1 MSYILDAL
9 KKNQAEQLGEGVT
22 LRTTTRQ
29 ESRTTPQWLV
39 WFLVAVLVVNAG
51 LLVWSQLAS
60 PTSPQQI
67 SPQPAPI
74 QQVPIQQAP
83 IQPAPRQQ
91 IPTQQPLNQNTE
103 PAHVVKTVLQPKLLA
118 LADLPSNQQSI
129 YLGLNF
135 TSHLYTDIPSECVI
149 RVDGISLRAGD
160 PFKGLKVVKITESG
174 VIFEEQRNGIPR
186 HIEVPVLEQLLN

>member
-9 KKNQAEQLGEGVT
+9 KKNQAEQLGEGVA

-29 ESRTTPQWLV
+29 KSRSTPQWLI
-39 WFLVAVLVVNAG
+39 WTLVAVLVINAG
-51 LLVWSQLAS
+51 LLVWSQWGSAE
-60 PTSPQQI
+60 QI
-67 SPQPAPI
+67 SPQLAP
-74 QQVPIQQAP
+74 V
-83 IQPAPRQQ
+83 QQ
-91 IPTQQPLNQNTE
+91 IPTQQTSTPRTPEQNIETT
-103 PAHVVKTVLQPKLLA
+103 PVVQAILKPKLLT
-118 LADLPSNQQSI
+118 LAELPSNQQSI

-160 PFKGLKVVKITESG
+160 PFKGLKVVKITELG
-174 VIFEEQRNGIPR
+174 VVFEERRNGVPR